1 MPLIQ
6 FHLSTVLTPD
16 AKQLLVAELIEAKTT
31 TLGADPKAITVI
43 LQEHPASNIRELDFV
58 PREPG

>member
-6 FHLSTVLTPD
+6 CHLSTVLTPD
-16 AKQLLVAELIEAKTT
+16 EKQRFVAELIEATTT

-43 LQEHPASNIRELDFV
+43 LHEHPASNIRELDFV